1 MGGANTSQFLN
12 GFLNNYLMVIFMNGL
27 TPNCLDDFIYSNPSE
42 RDTLDLILSRKLPFP
57 FTGKSGI
64 LFHGGWGTGKSTL
77 SFLMPGLFETAYSGS
92 WNLAQDVGQMPAPSE
107 DDTMTEVFR
116 CGSLS
121 ITAIIN
127 KVMACNSKSQ
137 IFHYSR
143 HDYFVFDEI
152 DKLTLGAQQSLKS
165 VMDLERCMFFFN
177 TNYLHKVD
185 AGIINRCYLVEMN
198 QSKDPKAYLKIA
210 SNVMTNMG
218 LAITAVAESTVL
230 AHASKAK
237 GSLRE
242 FVSSVVIDGLKAGG
256 IVPI

>member
-1 MGGANTSQFLN
+1 
-12 GFLNNYLMVIFMNGL
+12 MNGL
-27 TPNCLDDFIYSNPSE
+27 TPNCLDDFIYSTQTE
-42 RDTLDLILSRKLPFP
+42 RDRLDLILSRKLPFP

-77 SFLMPGLFETAYSGS
+77 SFLMPRLFETAYSGS
-92 WNLAQDVGQMPAPSE
+92 WNLAQDVGQMPAPLE

-116 CGSLS
+116 CGGGLS
-121 ITAIIN
+121 TTVITN
-127 KVMACNSKSQ
+127 KVKACNSKSQ
-137 IFHYSR
+137 VFHYSR

-198 QSKDPKAYLKIA
+198 QGKDPKAYLKIA

-230 AHASKAK
+230 AHAGKAK

-242 FVSSVVIDGLKAGG
+242 FVSSVVIDGLRAGG
-256 IVPI
+256 VVPI

>member
-1 MGGANTSQFLN
+1 
-12 GFLNNYLMVIFMNGL
+12 MNGL
-27 TPNCLDDFIYSNPSE
+27 TPNCLDDFIYSNQTE

-92 WNLAQDVGQMPAPSE
+92 WNLAQDVGQMPAPLE

-116 CGSLS
+116 CGGGLS
-121 ITAIIN
+121 TTVITN
-127 KVMACNSKSQ
+127 KVKAYNSRSQ
-137 IFHYSR
+137 VFHYSR
-143 HDYFVFDEI
+143 HDYFVFDEV

-165 VMDLERCMFFFN
+165 VMDLKRCMFFFN

-198 QSKDPKAYLKIA
+198 QGKDPQSYLKIA

-242 FVSSVVIDGLKAGG
+242 FVSSVVIEGLKAGG
-256 IVPI
+256 IVPV

>member
-1 MGGANTSQFLN
+1 
-12 GFLNNYLMVIFMNGL
+12 MNGL

-42 RDTLDLILSRKLPFP
+42 RDRLDLILSRKLPFP

-92 WNLAQDVGQMPAPSE
+92 WNLAQDVGQMPAPLE

-137 IFHYSR
+137 VFHYSR

-210 SNVMTNMG
+210 NNVLTNMG
-218 LAITAVAESTVL
+218 LAITAVAESTLL

-242 FVSSVVIDGLKAGG
+242 FVSSVVIEGLKAGG
-256 IVPI
+256 IVPV

>member
-1 MGGANTSQFLN
+1 
-12 GFLNNYLMVIFMNGL
+12 
-27 TPNCLDDFIYSNPSE
+27 
-42 RDTLDLILSRKLPFP
+42 
-57 FTGKSGI
+57 
-64 LFHGGWGTGKSTL
+64 
-77 SFLMPGLFETAYSGS
+77 
-92 WNLAQDVGQMPAPSE
+92 
-107 DDTMTEVFR
+107 MTEPFR
-116 CGSLS
+116 CGGGLS
-121 ITAIIN
+121 TTVITN
-127 KVMACNSKSQ
+127 KVKAYNSRSQ
-137 IFHYSR
+137 VFHYSR
-143 HDYFVFDEI
+143 HDYFVFDEV

-165 VMDLERCMFFFN
+165 VMDLKRCMFFFT

-198 QSKDPKAYLKIA
+198 QGKDPQSYLTIA

-242 FVSSVVIDGLKAGG
+242 FVSSVVIEGLKAGG

>member
-1 MGGANTSQFLN
+1 
-12 GFLNNYLMVIFMNGL
+12 MNGL

-42 RDTLDLILSRKLPFP
+42 RDALDLILSRKLPFP

-77 SFLMPGLFETAYSGS
+77 SFLMPRLFETAYSGS
-92 WNLAQDVGQMPAPSE
+92 WNLAQDVGQMPAPLE

-116 CGSLS
+116 CGGGLS
-121 ITAIIN
+121 TTVITN
-127 KVMACNSKSQ
+127 KVKACNSKSQ
-137 IFHYSR
+137 VFHYSR

-198 QSKDPKAYLKIA
+198 QGKDPKAYLKIA

-230 AHASKAK
+230 AHAGKAK

-256 IVPI
+256 VVPI

>member
-1 MGGANTSQFLN
+1 
-12 GFLNNYLMVIFMNGL
+12 MNGL
-27 TPNCLDDFIYSNPSE
+27 TPNCLDDFIYSNQTE
-42 RDTLDLILSRKLPFP
+42 RDRLDLILSRKLPFP

-77 SFLMPGLFETAYSGS
+77 SFLMPRLFETAYSGS
-92 WNLAQDVGQMPAPSE
+92 WNLAQDVGQMPAPLE

-137 IFHYSR
+137 VFHYSR
-143 HDYFVFDEI
+143 QDYFVFDEI

-210 SNVMTNMG
+210 NNVLTNMG
-218 LAITAVAESTVL
+218 LAITAVAESTLL

-242 FVSSVVIDGLKAGG
+242 FVSSVVIEGLKAGG
-256 IVPI
+256 IVPV

>member
-1 MGGANTSQFLN
+1 
-12 GFLNNYLMVIFMNGL
+12 MNGL
-27 TPNCLDDFIYSNPSE
+27 TPNCLDDFIYSNQTE

-77 SFLMPGLFETAYSGS
+77 SFLMPGLFETAYSGH
-92 WNLAQDVGQMPAPSE
+92 WNLTQDIGQMPAPLE
-107 DDTMTEVFR
+107 DNTMTEPFR
-116 CGSLS
+116 CGGGLS
-121 ITAIIN
+121 TTVITN
-127 KVMACNSKSQ
+127 KVKAYNSRSQ
-137 IFHYSR
+137 VFHYSR
-143 HDYFVFDEI
+143 HDYFVFDEV

-165 VMDLERCMFFFN
+165 VMDLKRCMFFFT

-198 QSKDPKAYLKIA
+198 QGKDPQSYLTIA
-210 SNVMTNMG
+210 NNVLTNMG
-218 LAITAVAESTVL
+218 LAKTTLEESTIL

-242 FVSSVVIDGLKAGG
+242 FVSSVVIEGLKAGG

>member
-1 MGGANTSQFLN
+1 
-12 GFLNNYLMVIFMNGL
+12 MNGL

-107 DDTMTEVFR
+107 DETMTEVFR

-137 IFHYSR
+137 VFHYSR
-143 HDYFVFDEI
+143 HNYFVFDEI

-198 QSKDPKAYLKIA
+198 QGKDPKAYLKIA
-210 SNVMTNMG
+210 NNVLTNMG

-242 FVSSVVIDGLKAGG
+242 FVSSVVIDGLKVGG

>member
-1 MGGANTSQFLN
+1 
-12 GFLNNYLMVIFMNGL
+12 MNGL
-27 TPNCLDDFIYSNPSE
+27 TPNCLDDFIYSNQTE

-77 SFLMPGLFETAYSGS
+77 SFLMPGLFETAYSGH
-92 WNLAQDVGQMPAPSE
+92 WNLTQDVGQMPAPLE

-116 CGSLS
+116 CGGGLS
-121 ITAIIN
+121 TTVITN
-127 KVMACNSKSQ
+127 KVKAYNSRSQ
-137 IFHYSR
+137 LFHYSR
-143 HDYFVFDEI
+143 HDYFVFDEV

-165 VMDLERCMFFFN
+165 VMDLKRCMFFFT

-198 QSKDPKAYLKIA
+198 QSKDPKAYLTIA
-210 SNVMTNMG
+210 SNVLTNIG
-218 LAITAVAESTVL
+218 LATTALAESTVL
-230 AHASKAK
+230 AHASIAN

-242 FVSSVVIDGLKAGG
+242 FVSSVVIDSLRVGV
-256 IVPI
+256 IVPV

>member
-1 MGGANTSQFLN
+1 
-12 GFLNNYLMVIFMNGL
+12 MNGL

-77 SFLMPGLFETAYSGS
+77 SFLMPRLFETAYSGS
-92 WNLAQDVGQMPAPSE
+92 WNLAQDVGQMPAPLE

-116 CGSLS
+116 CGGGLS
-121 ITAIIN
+121 TTVITN
-127 KVMACNSKSQ
+127 KVKACNSKSQ
-137 IFHYSR
+137 VFHYSR

-210 SNVMTNMG
+210 NNVMTNMG
-218 LAITAVAESTVL
+218 LAITALAESTVL
-230 AHASKAK
+230 AYASKAK

-242 FVSSVVIDGLKAGG
+242 FVSSVVIDGLRAGG
-256 IVPI
+256 VVPV

>member
-1 MGGANTSQFLN
+1 
-12 GFLNNYLMVIFMNGL
+12 MNGL
-27 TPNCLDDFIYSNPSE
+27 TPNCLDDFIYSTQTE
-42 RDTLDLILSRKLPFP
+42 RDRLDLILSRKLPFP

-77 SFLMPGLFETAYSGS
+77 SFLMPRLFETAYSGS
-92 WNLAQDVGQMPAPSE
+92 WNLAQDVGQMPAPLE

-116 CGSLS
+116 CGGGLS
-121 ITAIIN
+121 TTVITN
-127 KVMACNSKSQ
+127 KVKACNSKSQ

-198 QSKDPKAYLKIA
+198 QGKDPKAYLKIA
-210 SNVMTNMG
+210 NNVMTNMG

-230 AHASKAK
+230 AHAGKAK

-242 FVSSVVIDGLKAGG
+242 FVSSVVIDGLRAGG
-256 IVPI
+256 VVPI

>member
-1 MGGANTSQFLN
+1 ME
-12 GFLNNYLMVIFMNGL
+12 IFMNGL

-42 RDTLDLILSRKLPFP
+42 RDRLDLILSRKLPFP

-77 SFLMPGLFETAYSGS
+77 SFLMPRLFETAYSGS
-92 WNLAQDVGQMPAPSE
+92 WNLAQDVGQMPAPLV

-116 CGSLS
+116 CGGLS

-137 IFHYSR
+137 VFHYSR

-198 QSKDPKAYLKIA
+198 QGKDPNAYLKIA
-210 SNVMTNMG
+210 SNVLTNMR
-218 LAITAVAESTVL
+218 LAATAVAESTVL

-256 IVPI
+256 IMPN

>member
-1 MGGANTSQFLN
+1 
-12 GFLNNYLMVIFMNGL
+12 MNGL

-42 RDTLDLILSRKLPFP
+42 RDRLDLILSRKLPFP

-77 SFLMPGLFETAYSGS
+77 SFLMPRLFETAYSGS
-92 WNLAQDVGQMPAPSE
+92 WNLAQDVGQMPAPLV

-116 CGSLS
+116 CGGLS

-137 IFHYSR
+137 VFHYSR

-198 QSKDPKAYLKIA
+198 QGKDPNAYLKIA
-210 SNVMTNMG
+210 SNVLTNMR
-218 LAITAVAESTVL
+218 LAATAVAESTVL

-256 IVPI
+256 IMPN

>member
-1 MGGANTSQFLN
+1 
-12 GFLNNYLMVIFMNGL
+12 MNGL

-77 SFLMPGLFETAYSGS
+77 SFLMPRLFETAYSGS
-92 WNLAQDVGQMPAPSE
+92 WNLAQDVGQMPAPLE

-116 CGSLS
+116 CGGGLS
-121 ITAIIN
+121 TTVITN
-127 KVMACNSKSQ
+127 KVKACNSKSQ
-137 IFHYSR
+137 VFHYSR

-230 AHASKAK
+230 AHAGKAK

-242 FVSSVVIDGLKAGG
+242 FVSSVVIDGLRAGG
-256 IVPI
+256 VVPI

>member
-1 MGGANTSQFLN
+1 
-12 GFLNNYLMVIFMNGL
+12 MNGL

-127 KVMACNSKSQ
+127 KVIACNSKSQ
-137 IFHYSR
+137 VFHYSR
-143 HDYFVFDEI
+143 HNYFVFDEI

-210 SNVMTNMG
+210 NNVMTNMG

>member
-1 MGGANTSQFLN
+1 
-12 GFLNNYLMVIFMNGL
+12 MNGL
-27 TPNCLDDFIYSNPSE
+27 TPNCLDDFIYSNQTE

-77 SFLMPGLFETAYSGS
+77 SFLMPGLFETAYSGH
-92 WNLAQDVGQMPAPSE
+92 WNLTQDVGQMPAPLE

-116 CGSLS
+116 CGGGLS
-121 ITAIIN
+121 TTVITN
-127 KVMACNSKSQ
+127 KVKAYNSRSQ
-137 IFHYSR
+137 VFHYSR
-143 HDYFVFDEI
+143 HDYFVFDEV

-165 VMDLERCMFFFN
+165 VMDLKRCMFFFN

-242 FVSSVVIDGLKAGG
+242 FVSSVVIEGLKAGG
-256 IVPI
+256 IVPV

>member
-1 MGGANTSQFLN
+1 
-12 GFLNNYLMVIFMNGL
+12 MNGL

-77 SFLMPGLFETAYSGS
+77 SFLMQRLFETAYSGS
-92 WNLAQDVGQMPAPSE
+92 WNLAQDVGQMPAPLE

-116 CGSLS
+116 CGGGLS
-121 ITAIIN
+121 TTVITN
-127 KVMACNSKSQ
+127 KVKACNSKSQ
-137 IFHYSR
+137 VFHYSR

-210 SNVMTNMG
+210 NNVMTNMG
-218 LAITAVAESTVL
+218 LAITALAESTVL
-230 AHASKAK
+230 AYASKAK

>member
-1 MGGANTSQFLN
+1 
-12 GFLNNYLMVIFMNGL
+12 MNGL

-107 DDTMTEVFR
+107 DETMTEVFR

-137 IFHYSR
+137 VFHYSR
-143 HDYFVFDEI
+143 HNYFVFDEI

-198 QSKDPKAYLKIA
+198 QGKDPKAYLKIA
-210 SNVMTNMG
+210 NNVLTNMG

-242 FVSSVVIDGLKAGG
+242 FVSSVVIEGLKAGG
-256 IVPI
+256 IVPV

>member
-1 MGGANTSQFLN
+1 
-12 GFLNNYLMVIFMNGL
+12 MNGL
-27 TPNCLDDFIYSNPSE
+27 TPNCLDDFIYSNQTE

-92 WNLAQDVGQMPAPSE
+92 WNLAQDVGQMPAPLE
-107 DDTMTEVFR
+107 DNTMTEPFR
-116 CGSLS
+116 CGGGLS
-121 ITAIIN
+121 TTVITN
-127 KVMACNSKSQ
+127 KVKAYNSRSQ
-137 IFHYSR
+137 VFHYSR
-143 HDYFVFDEI
+143 HDYFVFDEV

-198 QSKDPKAYLKIA
+198 QGKDPQSYLTIA

-242 FVSSVVIDGLKAGG
+242 FVSSVVIEGLKAGG

>member
-1 MGGANTSQFLN
+1 
-12 GFLNNYLMVIFMNGL
+12 MNGL
-27 TPNCLDDFIYSNPSE
+27 TPNCLDDFIYSTQTE
-42 RDTLDLILSRKLPFP
+42 RDRLDLILSRKLPFP

-77 SFLMPGLFETAYSGS
+77 SFLMPRLFETAYSGS
-92 WNLAQDVGQMPAPSE
+92 WNLAQDVGQMPAPLE

-116 CGSLS
+116 CGGGLS
-121 ITAIIN
+121 TTVITN
-127 KVMACNSKSQ
+127 KVKACNSKSQ
-137 IFHYSR
+137 VFHYSR

-198 QSKDPKAYLKIA
+198 QGKDPKAYLKIA

-218 LAITAVAESTVL
+218 LAITAVAESTEL
-230 AHASKAK
+230 AHAGKAK

-242 FVSSVVIDGLKAGG
+242 FVSSVVIDGLRAGG
-256 IVPI
+256 VVPI

>member
-1 MGGANTSQFLN
+1 
-12 GFLNNYLMVIFMNGL
+12 MNGL
-27 TPNCLDDFIYSNPSE
+27 TPNCLDDFIYSNQTE
-42 RDTLDLILSRKLPFP
+42 RDRLDLILSRKLPFP

-77 SFLMPGLFETAYSGS
+77 SFLMPRLFETAYSGS

-107 DDTMTEVFR
+107 DETMTEVFR
-116 CGSLS
+116 CGSMS

-137 IFHYSR
+137 VFHYSR
-143 HDYFVFDEI
+143 QDYFVFDEI

-198 QSKDPKAYLKIA
+198 QGKDPNAYLKIA
-210 SNVMTNMG
+210 SNVLTNMG

-230 AHASKAK
+230 AYASKAK

-242 FVSSVVIDGLKAGG
+242 FVSSVVIEGLKAGG
-256 IVPI
+256 IVPV